1 MELMELVDIKKGMV
15 LWNKWEYSI
24 MGRDTDTN
32 SDFFLIVEPGS
43 IERREYAG
51 KSYNVI
57 KCQAK
62 TFSSPEIKQ
71 HSFSDEEIPR
81 GWLRP
86 ATKEELLMLKIKIKG
101 EITSKIM
108 THKTQVELLEL
119 QLSSLDSKYKE
130 FIENAL

>member
-1 MELMELVDIKKGMV
+1 MKLEDIKTGMV

-24 MGRDTDTN
+24 MGRDTGTN
-32 SDFFLIVEPGS
+32 SDFFLIIEPGI
-43 IERREYAG
+43 IERREYDG

-62 TFSSPEIKQ
+62 TFSYPETKQ

-81 GWLRP
+81 GWLRL
-86 ATKEELLMLKIKIKG
+86 ATKEELLALKIKIKG
-101 EITSKIM
+101 EITSSIM
-108 THKTQVELLEL
+108 QHKTQIELLEL

>member
-1 MELMELVDIKKGMV
+1 MKLEDIKPGMV
-15 LWNKWEYSI
+15 LWNQWEYSI
-24 MGRDTDTN
+24 MGRDTGTN
-32 SDFFLIVEPGS
+32 SDFFLILEPGQV
-43 IERREYAG
+43 EHKEYDG
-51 KSYNVI
+51 KSYKVI

-71 HSFSDEEIPR
+71 HSFSDEEIPK

-86 ATKEELLMLKIKIKG
+86 ATKEELLSLKIKIKG

-108 THKTQVELLEL
+108 GHKTQVELLEL